1 MVTSTRFNV
10 SESAHK
16 NWWPLAPPSS
26 LGTYIKM
33 ENRIYFSLYIIW
45 DKQSTRELWPGSKCS
60 SILHSNCH
68 KYLNIFFFLHIF
80 LTLCL
85 SCNMENTWPKIL
97 KLSFTRWHKFL
108 TQSHLQKWRM
118 MCIWHLLNKIWLLWS
133 KGEFGSENSSMSA
146 CHAFKKVS
154 HWNCPLLKITYHPVF
169 KSHKK
174 HISWM
179 SSKFMRFFEKSQ

>member
-1 MVTSTRFNV
+1 MRVQRLPTPNGKYNETGWEHFFHICITW
-10 SESAHK
+10 AK
-16 NWWPLAPPSS
+16 
-26 LGTYIKM
+26 K
-33 ENRIYFSLYIIW
+33 
-45 DKQSTRELWPGSKCS
+45 STRELWPGSKCS

-133 KGEFGSENSSMSA
+133 KGEFGSENRSSMSA
-146 CHAFKKVS
+146 CHAFKKK
-154 HWNCPLLKITYHPVF
+154 CPIQIAPFLKITYHILFQITQCRHVTHTLTYL
-169 KSHKK
+169 KL
-174 HISWM
+174 
-179 SSKFMRFFEKSQ
+179 